1 MLKNIF
7 EMILNFYSPKFFLKT
22 SLFISIII
30 FLYIL
35 MVFQYFYFFLGLVN
49 ISTLPLG
56 VFSRLTDCL
65 FQKSPS
71 SKNSLFFAFFNFLI
85 FFSST
90 LLLLLVSYAI
100 LIAPLPSL
108 LVLRPQGGATTMR
121 RVLNEDMVMNGEH
134 RTV

>member
-1 MLKNIF
+1 MFFFSIF
-7 EMILNFYSPKFFLKT
+7 
-22 SLFISIII
+22 
-30 FLYIL
+30 
-35 MVFQYFYFFLGLVN
+35 FFLGLVN

-108 LVLRPQGGATTMR
+108 LVLRPHGGATR
-121 RVLNEDMVMNGEH
+121 ERSRLNEDDVVMNGEH
-134 RTV
+134 GNQVQRVFKGQIQIKKGSILGQF